1 MNNEKTTNQ
10 TTNAEARETP
20 KIRLL
25 KCSRVKDG
33 KRFDNLY
40 LQVNDGNPIAIRLS
54 FDNFKVKNMLLAN
67 ATPCEI
73 KNVTLVRET
82 KESEF

>member
-10 TTNAEARETP
+10 TTNVEKRETP
-20 KIRLL
+20 QIRLL
-25 KCSRVKDG
+25 KCSRQKNG

-40 LQVNDGNPIAIRLS
+40 LQINNGNPIAIRLS

-73 KNVTLVRET
+73 QNVTLVRET
-82 KESEF
+82 SETDF